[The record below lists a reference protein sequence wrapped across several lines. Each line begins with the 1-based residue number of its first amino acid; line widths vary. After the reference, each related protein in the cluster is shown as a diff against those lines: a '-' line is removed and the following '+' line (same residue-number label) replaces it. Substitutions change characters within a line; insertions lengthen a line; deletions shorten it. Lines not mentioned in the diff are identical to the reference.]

1 MLSRSINM
9 FNTSRHVALDVETT
23 GLSPRS
29 GHRIIE
35 IGAVVI
41 DEGYLTSE
49 FSSLIRID
57 RKIPRQ
63 AQCIHGISDE
73 ILAGEQEAEEVLPQ
87 LYDFLGGSVIIAH
100 NARFDMAFLR
110 QEFKRI
116 ALKFSNE
123 AVCTLKM
130 SKKMYPGLPNY
141 RLDTVY
147 RHLFGEVGQDI
158 NRHRALDDARMAAR
172 IWMEMVKR

>member
-1 MLSRSINM
+1 M
-9 FNTSRHVALDVETT
+9 FNVTSRHVALDVETT

-29 GHRIIE
+29 GHRVIE

-41 DEGYLTSE
+41 DEGRLTTE

-73 ILAGEQEAEEVLPQ
+73 MLAGEQKAEAVLPQ
-87 LYDFLGGSVIIAH
+87 LYDFLGDSIIIAH

-116 ALKFSNE
+116 AMRLRNE

-141 RLDTVY
+141 MLDTVY
-147 RHLFGEVGQDI
+147 RHLFGDI
-158 NRHRALDDARMAAR
+158 GKDIHRHRALDDARMAAR
-172 IWMEMVKR
+172 IWMEMMKR

>member
-1 MLSRSINM
+1 MLN
-9 FNTSRHVALDVETT
+9 NPSRHIALDVETT

-29 GHRIIE
+29 GRVIE
-35 IGAVVI
+35 IGAVMI
-41 DEGYLTSE
+41 DNGRLTDE

-73 ILAGEQEAEEVLPQ
+73 MLAGERKAGEVLP
-87 LYDFLGGSVIIAH
+87 LLLDFLEDSTIVAH

-110 QEFKRI
+110 QEFERI
-116 ALKFSNE
+116 SVRLKNR

-130 SKKMYPGLPNY
+130 SKAIYPGLSNH

-147 RHLFGEVGQDI
+147 RHLFGEIDKDI
-158 NRHRALDDARMAAR
+158 RRHRALDDARMAAR

>member
-1 MLSRSINM
+1 MLNIS
-9 FNTSRHVALDVETT
+9 SRHVALDVETT
-23 GLSPRS
+23 GLSPRNC
-29 GHRIIE
+29 RVIE
-35 IGAVVI
+35 IGAVMI
-41 DEGYLTSE
+41 DNGHLTNE

-57 RKIPRQ
+57 QKIPRQ

-73 ILAGEQEAEEVLPQ
+73 MLAGERTAEEVLPP
-87 LYDFLGGSVIIAH
+87 LYDFLGDNTIIAH

-110 QEFKRI
+110 QEFHRI
-116 ALKFSNE
+116 SLQLRNN

-130 SKKMYPGLPNY
+130 SKMIYPGLSNH

-147 RHLFGEVGQDI
+147 SHLFGEIDNNI
-158 NRHRALDDARMAAR
+158 RRHRALDDARMAAR